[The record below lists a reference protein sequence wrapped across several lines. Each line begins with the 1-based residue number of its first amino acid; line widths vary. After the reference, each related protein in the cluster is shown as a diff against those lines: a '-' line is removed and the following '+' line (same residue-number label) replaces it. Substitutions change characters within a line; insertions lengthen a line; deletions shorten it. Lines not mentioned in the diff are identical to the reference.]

1 MPRIEKR
8 KIPRTSLP
16 SSLHHRRCFAKRTL
30 DELQGTET
38 ADLTRQK
45 GKKLQ
50 KTHIWGQEQE
60 KEKGKFQLIQMP
72 LSSTTLYYHDKPPS
86 VPFLQTVVVITYL
99 LIP

>member
-8 KIPRTSLP
+8 KILRTSLP

-50 KTHIWGQEQE
+50 KTHIWGQE
-60 KEKGKFQLIQMP
+60 KGK
-72 LSSTTLYYHDKPPS
+72 
-86 VPFLQTVVVITYL
+86 
-99 LIP
+99 IPANTNASI

>member
-1 MPRIEKR
+1 MDAENRKR
-8 KIPRTSLP
+8 KILRTSLP

-60 KEKGKFQLIQMP
+60 KGKGKIPANTNASIQYNTL
-72 LSSTTLYYHDKPPS
+72 LSR
-86 VPFLQTVVVITYL
+86 
-99 LIP
+99 